1 MSFPEDKF
9 MKMHDNTIEIL
20 RDWVEGEDRCV
31 DASHRAAKAGADAFQ
46 AATVPLGIQDD
57 GLGNILIM
65 GQCKRCKTTIAI
77 MARMLTAE
85 ELKETEQ

>member
-1 MSFPEDKF
+1 MSFPEFPEDDF
-9 MKMHDNTIEIL
+9 GASL
-20 RDWVEGEDRCV
+20 VEVEVRFCV
-31 DASHRAAKAGADAFQ
+31 DTLHKAAKAGADAFQ

-77 MARMLTAE
+77 MTRMLTVE
-85 ELKETEQ
+85 ELKETER